1 MKTTFAVIAGFAAA
15 ASAQGVTSTITPAS
29 SAPSGCATSYS
40 GSFQISA
47 VNTSSISNR
56 HHKRTADC
64 TSNSLAITLSDG
76 TLKDQSG
83 RTGYIAANRQFQ
95 FDAPA
100 QTGAIYTGGWSVCG
114 NGSLALGGS
123 AVFYECLSGDFYNLY
138 DETQGE
144 QCSQILIQTSG
155 CSESAGPGSVGQ
167 SFDGQPTGTSFGGP
181 SSTAGI
187 SQISDG
193 QPQASTSAAPVSQIS
208 DGQVQASTGA
218 TVSSAAPISQISDGQ
233 VQASTSAPAVS
244 SAAPISQISD
254 GQVQASTSAPAVSSA
269 APISQISDGQ
279 VQASTSAVVSSAVIS
294 QISDGQVQA
303 TPTPVASSSVSGAV
317 ISQISDGQVQATN
330 ATVISSPT
338 ATGPVPFL
346 GGGNSVKASGSFA
359 AAIVALFAALL

>member
-1 MKTTFAVIAGFAAA
+1 MKTTFAVIASFAAA
-15 ASAQGVTSTITPAS
+15 ASAQGVTSRA
-29 SAPSGCATSYS
+29 
-40 GSFQISA
+40 
-47 VNTSSISNR
+47 
-56 HHKRTADC
+56 ADC

-76 TLKDQSG
+76 NIKDQSG

-95 FDAPA
+95 FDAPP

-123 AVFYECLSGDFYNLY
+123 AVFYECLSGNFYNLY
-138 DETQGE
+138 DQTQGE

-155 CSESAGPGSVGQ
+155 CTAAAGPGSIGQ
-167 SFDGQPTGTSFGGP
+167 SFDGQPTGVSLGGP
-181 SSTAGI
+181 SSTAAI
-187 SQISDG
+187 TQISDG

-218 TVSSAAPISQISDGQ
+218 
-233 VQASTSAPAVS
+233 AVS

-254 GQVQASTSAPAVSSA
+254 GQVQASTSAAVVSSA

-279 VQASTSAVVSSAVIS
+279 VQASTSAAAISSAAPISQISDGQVQASTSAVISSAVIS

-303 TPTPVASSSVSGAV
+303 SPTPTASASASASGAI

-330 ATVISSPT
+330 ATSAYSPSS
-338 ATGPVPFL
+338 TGPAPFL
-346 GGGNSVKASGSFA
+346 GAGSSVKASGSFA